1 MVMQMNSHLEAG
13 EDPKVDD
20 IEDILDGNICRCTA
34 YRPILDSFKS
44 FAQVSVILPNVIK
57 TLLICEQI

>member
-1 MVMQMNSHLEAG
+1 MQMNSHLEAG

-57 TLLICEQI
+57 TVLI

>member
-1 MVMQMNSHLEAG
+1 MQMNSHLEAG

-44 FAQVSVILPNVIK
+44 FAQVISVIIPS
-57 TLLICEQI
+57 

>member
-44 FAQVSVILPNVIK
+44 FAQVSVILPNVIR